1 METQSGSRRIF
12 LRKYIFYNRQTKLIE
27 KTVTLILTGAKE
39 AIKTVT
45 ISFVNGMAIENYK

>member
-1 METQSGSRRIF
+1 MEIQSGSCRIF